1 MICSRGCVPGHNR
14 QVEGSDRVTE
24 AVAELYGAAPEEF
37 TERRKALGAAARDA
51 GDKAAA
57 AAIAALRKPTRAAW
71 AVNRLS
77 RTDAAAHVR
86 LKELADALRGAQ
98 RAKNGP
104 RLRELSAARGPLI
117 DELTRRAL
125 AAAGVTDPP
134 PSLRDEVAATLTAA
148 LADPDVAATFS
159 AGTLTRAVHW
169 SGFGTADLS
178 AADGSSTDVSA
189 ADVST
194 TDVSTTDVSTTD
206 VSAVDVS
213 TGDAVR
219 AAARGHVAPARAR
232 LRDTGQAAASGR
244 ATAREAARRQEER
257 VAREVAE
264 RAAKRREKL
273 REMERTVASASAAE
287 TEAITVEDRLARE
300 VRELEEHL
308 IRARAELANSRLRAR
323 RAEAAARR
331 ARQALDRL
339 GHEPDTE

>member
-1 MICSRGCVPGHNR
+1 
-14 QVEGSDRVTE
+14 VEGSDRVSE

-77 RTDAAAHVR
+77 RTDVAAPVR

-98 RAKNGP
+98 RAMDGR

-125 AAAGVTDPP
+125 AAAGVWDPP
-134 PSLRDEVAATLTAA
+134 PALRDEVAATLTAA
-148 LADPDVAATFS
+148 LADPDVAARFS

-169 SGFGTADLS
+169 SGFGTADVGTGGS
-178 AADGSSTDVSA
+178 DTGSRDAADAGGSAGVASPV
-189 ADVST
+189 
-194 TDVSTTDVSTTD
+194 
-206 VSAVDVS
+206 
-213 TGDAVR
+213 DAVR
-219 AAARGHVAPARAR
+219 TAARGDVAPTRAR
-232 LRDTGQAAASGR
+232 PRDSGQTAAAGR

-264 RAAKRREKL
+264 RAAQHREKL
-273 REMERTVASASAAE
+273 EDMERTVASASAAE

-300 VRELEEHL
+300 VRDLEERL

-339 GHEPDTE
+339 GHEPGTE

>member
-1 MICSRGCVPGHNR
+1 
-14 QVEGSDRVTE
+14 VEGSDRVTE

-57 AAIAALRKPTRAAW
+57 TAIAALRKPTRAAW

-77 RTDAAAHVR
+77 RTDVAAPVR

-98 RAKNGP
+98 RAMNGR

-125 AAAGVTDPP
+125 AAAGVPDPP

-148 LADPDVAATFS
+148 LADPDVAARFS

-169 SGFGTADLS
+169 SGFGTAD
-178 AADGSSTDVSA
+178 
-189 ADVST
+189 
-194 TDVSTTDVSTTD
+194 
-206 VSAVDVS
+206 VS
-213 TGDAVR
+213 TGDVGTADIGTTDIGTTDIGTAGSDTGSSDTDSRDAADAGGSADVVSPVDAVR
-219 AAARGHVAPARAR
+219 TAARRDVAPTGAR
-232 LRDTGQAAASGR
+232 LRNTGQAAASGR

-273 REMERTVASASAAE
+273 EEMERTVASASAAE
-287 TEAITVEDRLARE
+287 TEAITMEDRLARE
-300 VRELEEHL
+300 VRDLEEHL